1 MFIVVMVANKPH
13 RINLENILYYFEFAE
28 TGQAVFKLITGE
40 LFPTSTQIADVDRA
54 IEEFKEQGIVIDF
67 VKAILAAEGDSETPM
82 PDTNIVSWAIKLKNE
97 LGQQT
102 NKNP

>member
-40 LFPTSTQIADVDRA
+40 LFPTSTQIAEVMHFAHAPAGQLIVFFGLA
-54 IEEFKEQGIVIDF
+54 IECPIPNNG
-67 VKAILAAEGDSETPM
+67 
-82 PDTNIVSWAIKLKNE
+82 KNLNWLNTE
-97 LGQQT
+97 YPG
-102 NKNP
+102 KNG